1 MDNRRISLQPVAE
14 FSSKYS
20 KLLIVVGLIV
30 LLFLIGEIFVGSFL
44 SVSQILLTIK
54 MASFI
59 ALFGL
64 CQMIVIA
71 GGEGGLDLS
80 VGYIATLT
88 AVLNARIM
96 DGQNANLWLAVIIAI
111 GLGAFFGMLNGVLCA
126 YVKLPPLV
134 VTMAMANIV
143 QGIINVYTA
152 GASITGKPSPIL
164 EEVAA
169 KSTQVFPGFSIPN
182 IVFLLLFVL
191 IVVFFITNKTRW
203 GIKLY
208 GAGTNPTAAYLSGVN
223 VRTVRAV
230 TFLLSGILSGLI
242 GLLLIGNIGMGFK
255 DMGSS
260 YVMPSIAAVVVGGI
274 SLSGGEGKYGGVILG
289 AVFIQTLTNLLIA
302 IGGKDAI
309 KWISFGVV
317 LFVLLIFYARQ
328 KRRI

>member
-1 MDNRRISLQPVAE
+1 MGNRRISLQPIAE
-14 FSSKYS
+14 FSKKYS
-20 KLLIVVGLIV
+20 KQLIVVGLIV

-44 SVSQILLTIK
+44 SVPQVLLTVK

-64 CQMIVIA
+64 CQMIVAA

-80 VGYIATLT
+80 VGYIATLS
-88 AVLNARIM
+88 AVLTARIM
-96 DGQNANLWLAVIIAI
+96 DGQNANLWLALIIAI
-111 GLGAFFGMLNGVLCA
+111 GLGAFFGLLNGVLCA

-164 EEVAA
+164 EIVAA
-169 KSTQVFPGFSIPN
+169 KSTWIIPN
-182 IVFLLLFVL
+182 IVFLLIIVL
-191 IVVFFITNKTRW
+191 VIVVFITNKTRW
-203 GIKLY
+203 GIKLF

-223 VRTVRAV
+223 VRAVRCM

-242 GLLLIGNIGMGFK
+242 GLLLLGNMGMGFK

-260 YVMPSIAAVVVGGI
+260 YVMPSVAAVVVGGI
-274 SLSGGEGKYGGVILG
+274 SLSGGEGNYGGVILG

-309 KWISFGVV
+309 KWISFGIV

>member
-1 MDNRRISLQPVAE
+1 MDNRRISLRPAAE
-14 FSSKYS
+14 LSVKYS

-44 SVSQILLTIK
+44 SLSQFLLTVK

-80 VGYIATLT
+80 VGYVATLT
-88 AVLNARIM
+88 AVLSARIM
-96 DGQNANLWLAVIIAI
+96 DGQNANLWIAVIIAI
-111 GLGAFFGMLNGVLCA
+111 GIGAFFGLLNGVLCA

-164 EEVAA
+164 EIVAA
-169 KSTQVFPGFSIPN
+169 KSTGIIPN
-182 IVFLLLFVL
+182 IVFLLIFVVAV
-191 IVVFFITNKTRW
+191 VVFIMNKTRW
-203 GIKLY
+203 GIKLF

-223 VRTVRAV
+223 VRSVRAV
-230 TFLLSGILSGLI
+230 TFLISGILSGLI
-242 GLLLIGNIGMGFK
+242 GLLLLGNMGMGFK
-255 DMGSS
+255 DMGSA

-274 SLSGGEGKYGGVILG
+274 SLSGGEGKYGSVILG
-289 AVFIQTLTNLLIA
+289 AIFIQTLTNLLIA